1 LSYAYRQ
8 DLNWLVSDFTARV
21 PDVAHAAVVSADGV
35 PLSLSDEIPPYFAE
49 QLAAI
54 TSGLAS
60 LMQGAAR
67 IFEAGMPTQAL
78 VEMAG
83 GLMIIKAI
91 SDGSSL
97 CVLASPDCDTE
108 LVSYEMSLL
117 VEAAGEVLSPALRGD
132 RQRPMPAGSAR
143 DSHQIRLTGLEE
155 VARKRKRRH
164 RPARGTAS
172 STSAARLGKSEPFFL
187 LHHACILPFAGHVYR
202 RMSILVGNGR
212 RTRAPRAGTAEP
224 ERRSQAP
231 ASAGTNP
238 C

>member
-1 LSYAYRQ
+1 MSHAYRQ
-8 DLNWLVSDFTARV
+8 DLNWLVNDFTARV
-21 PDVAHAAVVSADGV
+21 PDVAHATVVSADGV
-35 PLSLSDEIPPYFAE
+35 PLSLSDEIPPYFAD

-117 VEAAGEVLSPALRGD
+117 VEAAGEVLSPAIRGSGR
-132 RQRPMPAGSAR
+132 RQRPTSAR
-143 DSHQIRLTGLEE
+143 
-155 VARKRKRRH
+155 
-164 RPARGTAS
+164 
-172 STSAARLGKSEPFFL
+172 
-187 LHHACILPFAGHVYR
+187 Y
-202 RMSILVGNGR
+202 
-212 RTRAPRAGTAEP
+212 
-224 ERRSQAP
+224 
-231 ASAGTNP
+231 
-238 C
+238 